1 MKTRKF
7 MSAFMTAIM
16 LTALPVNMPLL
27 QLTSYASSER
37 DYDVSDAEWSVEYDD
52 NDKIRIYATWEPSD
66 DNAKAVVTVYR
77 DDKSTGIK
85 VTTATNKE
93 SVELTSQ
100 IKKLNKTGDYTFKIK
115 ASKKSRDEDGQEAS
129 EYSEAT
135 SDSIEIDSSTLR
147 NLKSVSSSSSKSTTT
162 KKTIIDPGS
171 TTTNTNAGSYQYN
184 QSTTQNESVQKNT
197 EASDFLTTGTWADW
211 GLGWVY
217 LLNGTPVTNKWVF
230 DSTGKLY
237 HIGVNGFMDTN
248 RNVSDYTGTHYVDA
262 NGVMLY

>member
-7 MSAFMTAIM
+7 MPALMAAIM
-16 LTALPVNMPLL
+16 LAASPVNTPIL
-27 QLTSYASSER
+27 QLTAYASSER

-52 NDKIRIYATWEPSD
+52 NDKIQIYATWEPSD

-77 DDKSTGIK
+77 NDKATGIK

-100 IKKLNKTGDYTFKIK
+100 IKKLNKTGDYTFRIK
-115 ASKKSRDEDGQEAS
+115 ASKKSKDEDGQEAS

-135 SDSIEIDSSTLR
+135 SDSIEIDSSILR
-147 NLKSVSSSSSKSTTT
+147 NLKSGSKTSSKTTN
-162 KKTIIDPGS
+162 KSKSSVNPGA
-171 TTTNTNAGSYQYN
+171 TTTNTNAGALSPYTN
-184 QSTTQNESVQKNT
+184 STAPTGNIQN
-197 EASDFLTTGTWADW
+197 EASDFLTTGTWSDW

-230 DSTGKLY
+230 DSVGKLY
-237 HIGVNGFMDTN
+237 HIGANGFMDTN
-248 RNVSDYTGTHYVDA
+248 CNVSDYTGTHYVDA
-262 NGVMLY
+262 SGVMLY